1 MVDIVVVQDA
11 QVGSGAVCA
20 AAGMG
25 YALLSGISAALMR
38 MVWEG
43 DMKGMEMKHNS
54 VKYEGDTYL
63 HRLYLP
69 SEPSSA
75 DYRQKGTTAIGP
87 RGNPESS
94 NAHAGILDEFL
105 R

>member
-43 DMKGMEMKHNS
+43 DMKGVEMRQNS
-54 VKYEGDTYL
+54 VERDKGNIP
-63 HRLYLP
+63 P
-69 SEPSSA
+69 SPTSSERA
-75 DYRQKGTTAIGP
+75 MVG
-87 RGNPESS
+87 
-94 NAHAGILDEFL
+94 
-105 R
+105 